1 MAKIERKLMGHFL
14 ANGEGKYSRLG
25 KDLEELDVSLNPE
38 VNTTLNILGE
48 SNTLNSGYAPEAD
61 VTPYYAY
68 EDDPLFEWLQ
78 AGIDSRNT
86 DMTSTAVEVHLWK
99 PVGASST
106 TFEAY
111 KEDCLV
117 VPQTYGGDTSA
128 YRIEFNVY
136 YTGNRVAGTFDLTTK
151 TFTAGGSGD

>member
-1 MAKIERKLMGHFL
+1 MEKIERKLMAHFL
-14 ANGEGKYSRLG
+14 ADGEGSYSRLG

-61 VTPYYAY
+61 VSPYYAY
-68 EDDPLFEWLQ
+68 KDDPLFEWLQ
-78 AGIDSRNT
+78 EGIDTRNT
-86 DMTSTAVEVHLWK
+86 DMTSTAVEVHLW
-99 PVGASST
+99 ASSGTGST

-117 VPQTYGGDTSA
+117 VPQSYGGDTSA

-136 YTGNRVAGTFDLTTK
+136 YTGNRVAGTFDITTK
-151 TFTAGGSGD
+151 KFTAGGNA

>member
-1 MAKIERKLMGHFL
+1 MGKIERKLMGHFL
-14 ANGEGKYSRLG
+14 ADGAGTYSRLG

-48 SNTLNSGYAPEAD
+48 SNTLNSGFAPEAD

-68 EDDPLFEWLQ
+68 QDDPLFEWLQ
-78 AGIDSRNT
+78 EGIDTRNT
-86 DMTSTAVEVHLWK
+86 NMTSTAVEVHLWA
-99 PVGASST
+99 PTEASST
-106 TFEAY
+106 IFEAY

-136 YTGNRVAGTFDLTTK
+136 YTGNRVKGTFDISTK
-151 TFTAGGSGD
+151 KFTVGSD